1 MQMSRFHAL
10 STATGGL
17 LGLALSILASVAL
30 RLVGVAGY
38 APVIVTGILA
48 GFGVG
53 LLGAVWTEQADAA
66 ERRDRVRR
74 RRGLPPGNE
83 PGLRIHQPLFGPL
96 AFGLTFVALGGF
108 VGLRAA
114 QELASSPTWVGLAGL
129 AWLTLAIG
137 GAAGGIIAGAVWQV
151 VVARL
156 REMPGD

>member
-1 MQMSRFHAL
+1 MQVSRFLAL

-30 RLVGVAGY
+30 RVAGVAGY
-38 APVIVTGILA
+38 APVIVTGVLA

-53 LLGAVWTEQADAA
+53 LLGAVWVEQADAA
-66 ERRDRVRR
+66 ERRERTHRR
-74 RRGLPPGNE
+74 PEARPDGGRPRG
-83 PGLRIHQPLFGPL
+83 IHQPLFGPL
-96 AFGLTFVALGGF
+96 AFGLTFVALGGV

-114 QELASSPTWVGLAGL
+114 QELAASPTWVGLAGL

-137 GAAGGIIAGAVWQV
+137 GGAGGVIAGAVWQV
-151 VVARL
+151 IVTRL